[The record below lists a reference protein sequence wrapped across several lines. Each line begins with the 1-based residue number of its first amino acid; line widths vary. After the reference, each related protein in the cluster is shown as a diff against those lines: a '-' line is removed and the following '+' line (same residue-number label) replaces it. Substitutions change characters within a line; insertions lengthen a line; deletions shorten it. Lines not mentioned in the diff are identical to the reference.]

1 MKWIEILVRR
11 LLFSFAV
18 ATLFTYNFTN
28 FSKIYDG
35 LPTITV
41 VIAVVLFAL
50 SWRLEK
56 EFLHLFLKKEEGQ
69 DSSMWGDFERRN
81 PRLAKTMWQSIVT
94 IGALHLFYLALDL
107 LHLIEVNGQ
116 RMQLFS
122 IAFLITLIFRV
133 VDGDTY
139 RK

>member
-1 MKWIEILVRR
+1 MKRIEILLRR

-18 ATLFTYNFTN
+18 ATLFTYNFTT
-28 FSKIYDG
+28 FSETYYG
-35 LPTITV
+35 LPVITI
-41 VIAVVLFAL
+41 VIVFVLFAL

-56 EFLHLFLKKEEGQ
+56 EFLHLFLKKEEGH
-69 DSSMWGDFERRN
+69 DTSMWGDFEQRN
-81 PRLAKTMWQSIVT
+81 PRVAKLMWQSIVT

-116 RMQLFS
+116 RMQLFA
-122 IAFLITLIFRV
+122 IAFLITVIFRL